1 MEEITIEQVEESK
14 RILEAEKALRV
25 KQFTEEVNALVYKY
39 QVSLNIQNTLEGNV
53 IKSQILIKAN

>member
-25 KQFTEEVNALVYKY
+25 KQFTDEVNALVEKY
-39 QVSLNIQNTLEGNV
+39 RVGFNIQNALEGNV
-53 IKSQILIKAN
+53 LKSQIVIKAI

>member
-25 KQFTEEVNALVYKY
+25 KQFTDEVNALVEKY
-39 QVSLNIQNTLEGNV
+39 RVSLNIQNTLEGNV
-53 IKSQILIKAN
+53 IKSQILIKAI